1 MTNYEYDGISVL
13 TNRRKISYILNMKLL
28 LAILL
33 TTALFAQDKSNQ
45 NLFAIKTTS
54 QYYKS
59 VSIDS
64 VYDLRVE
71 LYDKLLDTKLDIPIA
86 EIKSLKQWGLRPN
99 IFGTIIGTAAGAGC
113 GTIAAFYAMMIFHG
127 NGNTT
132 QAGAAIVTLGGSVM
146 LGYKLGRSIF
156 KREYKVVEFDGWTL
170 DEKRNY
176 LVKSKV
182 KQLSGPQKF
191 LQHLRGFSLRMN

>member
-13 TNRRKISYILNMKLL
+13 TNPRKISYILNMKLL

-33 TTALFAQDKSNQ
+33 TTSLFAQDKSNQ

-54 QYYKS
+54 KYYKS

-71 LYDKLLDTKLDIPIA
+71 LYDKLLNTKLDIPIA
-86 EIKSLKQWGLRPN
+86 EIKSLKQNGLRPN
-99 IFGTIIGTAAGAGC
+99 MFVTIIGTAAGGVGGVFAAWFA
-113 GTIAAFYAMMIFHG
+113 TIVFHG

-132 QAGAAIVTLGGSVM
+132 QAVASIVTLGGSVM
-146 LGYKLGRSIF
+146 LGYFIGSNTF
-156 KREYKVVEFDGWTL
+156 KREYKVVEFEGWTL

-176 LVKSKV
+176 LKSKV
-182 KQLSGPQKF
+182 NQ
-191 LQHLRGFSLRMN
+191 